1 MQTPPSPSIRTRVL
15 KSLPLAVI
23 VLALVLFFSFGLQR
37 YLSLDSL
44 AEQHLR
50 LQGIVNAQPIAA
62 AFYFFVFYAI
72 VAALAIPGDFL
83 FTIAGGL
90 LFGGFEGGILT
101 VLGATVGAVLLF
113 LAARSSFGGW
123 LRSKAHSG
131 LSEIQQ
137 GFSRD
142 AISWLLFLRLALL
155 PFWLVN
161 LCLSVLD
168 VPIWRFFWTTML
180 GMMPA
185 TFIFAY
191 SGASLTRV
199 FADHH
204 TQYAACLAAAT
215 QTCNSHIRLTSLI
228 TGQTTFFLFA
238 LAFLA
243 LLPIWLKWVKR
254 RRSTPVY

>member
-1 MQTPPSPSIRTRVL
+1 MQPSSSPTIRSRVL

-23 VLALVLFFSFGLQR
+23 ALGLILFFSFGLQR
-37 YLSLDSL
+37 YLSLDVL
-44 AEQHLR
+44 AEQRQR
-50 LQGIVNAQPIAA
+50 LQSMVGAQPIAA
-62 AFYFFVFYAI
+62 AFYFFLFYAV

-90 LFGGFEGGILT
+90 LFGGLEGGILT
-101 VLGATVGAVLLF
+101 VLGATIGAVILF

-131 LSEIQQ
+131 LAEIQQ

-161 LCLSVLD
+161 LCLAVLE
-168 VPIWRFFWTTML
+168 VPLGRFFWTTML

-185 TFIFAY
+185 TFIFAF
-191 SGASLTRV
+191 SGASLNQVFTDHQTR
-199 FADHH
+199 
-204 TQYAACLAAAT
+204 YAACLAAAT
-215 QTCNSHIRLTSLI
+215 QTCEPHIRLASLI
-228 TGQTTFFLFA
+228 TAQTTFFLFA
-238 LAFLA
+238 LACLA

-254 RRSTPVY
+254 RRSTPVF